1 MARKVNRH
9 SMRNA
14 QSKRRREEAR
24 KEKEQFRNR
33 IIAAGGGVL
42 LIVVVIFFIFSLRG
56 TADDGDTESSAGTVG
71 ETTAEDGLIEGERPL
86 AELAPVERNEYYDN
100 YPEMVIDTD
109 KSYEAVIRTEKGD
122 MVVQLFDDESPLTV
136 NSFVFLATQGFYDNT
151 IFHRVIPD
159 FMAQAGDPTGSG
171 SGGPGYLFEDEV
183 ENGLVFDRPYLL
195 AMAKPPGPDTNG
207 SQFFITFVETPHL
220 DGIHTI
226 FGELIEGEDVL
237 NSITFIQPGDLTNQ
251 EPVGDEIFRIDIYE
265 SEGE

>member
-1 MARKVNRH
+1 MANRKVNRQ
-9 SMRNA
+9 SVQST

-24 KEKEQFRNR
+24 KEQEKFRNR
-33 IIAAGGGVL
+33 LIAGAGAVL
-42 LIVVVIFFIFSLRG
+42 LILVVVFFILQLRN
-56 TADDGDTESSAGTVG
+56 TAEEDPETVG
-71 ETTAEDGLIEGERPL
+71 EGSSTTVGEGTLMEGDRPL
-86 AELAPVERNEYYDN
+86 AEIEPVGRADYYDA
-100 YPEMVIDTD
+100 YPEMIIDQS
-109 KSYEAVIRTEKGD
+109 KSYQAVIRTEKGD

-136 NSFVFLATQGFYDNT
+136 NSFVFLATQGFYDGT

-171 SGGPGYLFEDEV
+171 SGGPGYIFDDEV
-183 ENGLVFDRPYLL
+183 ENELVFDRPHLL
-195 AMAKPPGPDTNG
+195 AMAKPSAPDSNG

-237 NSITFIQPGDLTNQ
+237 DSITFVQPGNLLEQ

-265 SEGE
+265 S